1 MGIRR
6 SSPDERGEMRRIH
19 KELRAA
25 MTDEMVRDKSRT
37 ICERLSESEWYPD
50 SQVIYG
56 YYPLGRE
63 VDCRR
68 FLEQALKDGK
78 RIALPRMLVSAGA
91 ESLNGQKGDGGQPA
105 KETGAETHCRM
116 DFYEITSLRQVKEG
130 SFHVMEP
137 IGACPLMQEEKA
149 VVLVPGVVFDRD
161 GNRYG
166 YGKGYYDRYFAR
178 YPQLKKAALAYENQM
193 EEELAALTTDVKMDC
208 IYTESSVYKISI

>member
-1 MGIRR
+1 MENRK
-6 SSPDERGEMRRIH
+6 SSPKDRGEMRRIH

-37 ICERLSESEWYPD
+37 ICERLSEAEWYPD

-56 YYPLGRE
+56 YYPLGKE

-78 RIALPRMLVSAGA
+78 RIALPRMLPSAGA
-91 ESLNGQKGDGGQPA
+91 ESLNGQKGDGGHSA
-105 KETGAETHCRM
+105 KKAGAETHCRM
-116 DFYEITSLRQVKEG
+116 DFYELTSLHQVEEG
-130 SFHVMEP
+130 GFHVMEP
-137 IGACPLMQEEKA
+137 IGACPLIQEETA
-149 VVLVPGVVFDRD
+149 VVLVPGVVFDEK

-178 YPQLKKAALAYENQM
+178 FPRLNKVALAYENQM
-193 EEELAALTTDVKMDC
+193 EEELFVLDTDVKMDR
-208 IYTESSVYKISI
+208 IYTESGVYNITI

>member
-1 MGIRR
+1 MGIRK
-6 SSPDERGEMRRIH
+6 SSPDDRGEMRRIH

-68 FLEQALKDGK
+68 FLKQALWDGK
-78 RIALPRMLVSAGA
+78 RVALPRMLPS
-91 ESLNGQKGDGGQPA
+91 
-105 KETGAETHCRM
+105 ETHCRM
-116 DFYEITSLRQVKEG
+116 DFYEITSLHQVEEG
-130 SFHVMEP
+130 GFHVMEP
-137 IGACPLMQEEKA
+137 VGACPLMQEENA

-178 YPQLKKAALAYENQM
+178 YPQMKKAALAYENQM
-193 EEELAALTTDVKMDC
+193 EEALAALDTDVKMDC
-208 IYTESSVYKISI
+208 IYTESGVYRISN